1 MNTAVLSNRVE
12 WRSVTE
18 AALRAAARFW
28 FAVAVIGQLVFGIA
42 IVSFYGLT
50 AVTGN
55 LQRWNR
61 FVTHGPVPGD
71 VVGNSLLVM
80 HVASAGILMIGGA
93 LQLVPRVRDRF
104 PVFHR
109 YNGRVYMLTAVTAS
123 VAGLYLLWVRGTVGD
138 LAQHLGATLDAVLIL
153 VCAAMALQYAVRRDF
168 ETHRRWALR
177 LFLVV
182 SANLFLRVALFS
194 ILALFGPV
202 GFDPTTF
209 QGPLLTVLA
218 FGQSL
223 VPLAVLELYLRAKEG
238 SGALRMAAAAVL
250 FVLTLGMG
258 VGIAFASAAKWVPQI
273 QATFDT
279 RKSLP
284 ETLLATIDSLGID
297 EAESQYRRLKT
308 AEAANYNFEE
318 RELNRLGYQLLQ
330 RKKVKEAIRIFQLNI
345 EAYPQSSNVYD
356 SLGEAYMN
364 DGDKP
369 LAIANYERSLELNP
383 KNKGAVRMLRRL
395 RTP

>member
-1 MNTAVLSNRVE
+1 
-12 WRSVTE
+12 
-18 AALRAAARFW
+18 
-28 FAVAVIGQLVFGIA
+28 
-42 IVSFYGLT
+42 VSFYGLT
-50 AVTGN
+50 AVSGN

-61 FVTHGPVPGD
+61 FVTHGPAPGD

-104 PVFHR
+104 PAFHR
-109 YNGRVYMLTAVTAS
+109 YNGRVYMLTAVMAS

-138 LAQHLGATLDAVLIL
+138 LAQHLGATLDALLIL
-153 VCAAMALQYAVRRDF
+153 VCAAMALRHAVRRDF
-168 ETHRRWALR
+168 ERHRRWALR

-182 SANLFLRVALFS
+182 SANLFLRVALFA

-209 QGPLLTVLA
+209 QGPLLTFLA

-223 VPLAVLELYLRAKEG
+223 VPLAVLELYLRAKDG

-258 VGIAFASAAKWVPQI
+258 IGIASAGAAKWVPQI
-273 QATFDT
+273 RATFDT

-284 ETLLATIDSLGID
+284 EALLATIDSLGID

-318 RELNRLGYQLLQ
+318 RELNRLGYQLMQ
-330 RKKVKEAIRIFQLNI
+330 RKKLKEAIRIFQLNV

-369 LAIANYERSLELNP
+369 LAIANYQRSLELNP
-383 KNKGAVRMLRRL
+383 KNKGAVRMLRKL
-395 RTP
+395 GTP